1 MTSFYYYSNI
11 DRLIDFHLIN
21 WTYTLWK
28 YYMPPWIIN
37 IRDVWLRARSFI
49 DIRVWHKCQR
59 KYANEGLHILSKV
72 VWCHNNIFF
81 SFDYCQ
87 NSSMVHTL
95 LIFCTWTKS
104 GFWWRDKLWAL
115 CKIIVFT
122 KPVLPTIFFICFE
135 KFSSSILNQFWNKRN
150 YKKFCQR

>member
-81 SFDYCQ
+81 SFDFCQ
-87 NSSMVHTL
+87 NSSMVHCLFFALGQKAVFDGGTSCEHFVKL
-95 LIFCTWTKS
+95 LFLQNQCYQPYFSYALKS
-104 GFWWRDKLWAL
+104 
-115 CKIIVFT
+115 
-122 KPVLPTIFFICFE
+122 
-135 KFSSSILNQFWNKRN
+135 SHHQF
-150 YKKFCQR
+150 